1 LDLPKNFL
9 LSLTSSGQDFEM
21 KRCAFI
27 TMDDDVPPAARVQ
40 QPAAELRIPAAS
52 VGRHQG
58 PASTGAESQRAVGT
72 TSLIA

>member
-1 LDLPKNFL
+1 
-9 LSLTSSGQDFEM
+9 M

-27 TMDDDVPPAARVQ
+27 TLGDDVPPAARVQ

-58 PASTGAESQRAVGT
+58 LASTRAESQRAAWTNG
-72 TSLIA
+72 LIA